1 MPKLN
6 RDILITEVCFFS
18 SSVLVAYDPQRL
30 YLYGAGA
37 AVDGGGEPVD
47 CPITINQDVDI

>member
-18 SSVLVAYDPQRL
+18 FSVLVAYDPQRL